1 MNIKTV
7 YQLMEKK
14 LLALSIHL
22 EKTTWP
28 DISRHS
34 PDRLIPDLTLGL
46 LDPIIFIGGVYG
58 RSV

>member
-1 MNIKTV
+1 
-7 YQLMEKK
+7 MEKK